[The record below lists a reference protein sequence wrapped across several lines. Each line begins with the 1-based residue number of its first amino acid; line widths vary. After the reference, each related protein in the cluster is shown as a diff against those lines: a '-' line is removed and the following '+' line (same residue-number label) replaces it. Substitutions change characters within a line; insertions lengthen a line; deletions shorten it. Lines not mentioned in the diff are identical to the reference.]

1 MGLKSIHVVFIT
13 ACTVMSLS
21 LAVFFWREYQE
32 SHASGALLGS
42 LVSVV
47 GGTALVVYGT
57 WFLKKMSR
65 LP

>member
-13 ACTVMSLS
+13 ACAVMSLS
-21 LAVFFWREYQE
+21 LAVFFGREYQQ

-42 LVSVV
+42 VVSVV
-47 GGTALVVYGT
+47 GGAALVVYGT